1 MQFHII
7 ILTDSGMDLDL
18 IGFCFKFLK
27 ILNLY
32 ISKFI

>member
-18 IGFCFKFLK
+18 IGFCFKFWK
-27 ILNLY
+27 IRY
-32 ISKFI
+32 